1 MQIRYLKMIEKT
13 KPAFDIPKSELLT
26 WTEPCLRRV
35 LWTRDSRFDTVYD
48 LNFNFDNFSILW
60 YRKLPRSRSSFFSLK
75 YVKIKPLQ
83 TPNWHQSGETRFHF
97 VFTLRSQIEGY
108 TRLLIFRKYSIL
120 PAVIWAYPFI
130 NFQENFQPPC
140 FFTYTKESFSTLP
153 AIIRAYPCIRDLR
166 VN

>member
-1 MQIRYLKMIEKT
+1 MQIRYLKMIEK
-13 KPAFDIPKSELLT
+13 PAFDIQKSELLT

-108 TRLLIFRKYSIL
+108 TRLLIFRKFSIL
-120 PAVIWAYPFI
+120 PAVIWASPFI
-130 NFQENFQPPC
+130 DIQENFQLFC
-140 FFTYTKESFSTLP
+140 FFTY
-153 AIIRAYPCIRDLR
+153 IH
-166 VN
+166 